1 MGFQGKPAARRRVGF
16 AMAIFSLHHAAIGK
30 ATQARPHTAAAH
42 VRYIARK
49 SACSRLV
56 GERMPVKAAAAQAW
70 LRRQEDNDRKNAR
83 VCDKVL
89 LALPRELDA
98 EQRAALVRSFAEKVT
113 AGKAS
118 WLAAFHERG
127 QDRHNPHCHLVIR
140 DRDPRTGKRACNMS
154 ERGSTDVLRALW
166 EQHANAAL
174 QQAGHDERIDRR
186 TLQAQGVKRRPTI
199 HEGLS
204 SREMIAKGRTIRSR
218 PVNYRNGAGARSRE
232 RVVDYR
238 RFDQGR
244 SRPAYNRHIQ
254 ETQADYWAAIDADRI
269 ARQRASEDRQRQEG
283 SAVAK
288 KEKGWLGRLDDA
300 SQRFLNDPDKKVK
313 AGRDA
318 PKVDVSEIG
327 PDGAERW
334 SKRRQT
340 PEEQRQM
347 GLAEAVYKKGVR
359 PLAEKAGLVS
369 GKDQPGKSGSFS
381 HKLAQDRNA
390 GKDAARQE
398 QDKAQT
404 LERWK
409 RDREKDKERGR

>member
-1 MGFQGKPAARRRVGF
+1 
-16 AMAIFSLHHAAIGK
+16 MAIYSLHHAAIGK

-49 SACSRLV
+49 SACSRLI
-56 GERMPVKAAAAQAW
+56 GARMPVKGASAQSW
-70 LRRQEDNDRKNAR
+70 LRDQEDNDRKNAR

-98 EQRAALVRSFAEKVT
+98 EQRAALVRSFAENVT
-113 AGKAS
+113 GGRAS

-140 DRDPRTGKRACNMS
+140 DRDPETGKRVCNMS
-154 ERGSTDVLRALW
+154 ERGSTEMLRALW
-166 EQHANAAL
+166 EEHANGAL
-174 QQAGHDERIDRR
+174 QQAGRGERIDRR
-186 TLQAQGVKRRPTI
+186 TLREQGVKRRPTI

-204 SREMIAKGRTIRSR
+204 SREMLAKGRAVRSR

-269 ARQRASEDRQRQEG
+269 ARQWAAEDGTRREDKG
-283 SAVAK
+283 MAK

-300 SQRFLNDPDKKVK
+300 SRNFLNDPDRKVK
-313 AGRDA
+313 TGRDA
-318 PKVDVSEIG
+318 PQVDVSEIG
-327 PDGAERW
+327 SDGAERW

-340 PEEQRQM
+340 PKEQRQM
-347 GLAEAVYKKGVR
+347 GLGEAVYKKGIR

-369 GKDQPGKSGSFS
+369 GKEQPEKVGSFS
-381 HKLAQDRNA
+381 QKLARDRNA
-390 GKDAARQE
+390 GKNAGQQE
-398 QDKAQT
+398 REKAET
-404 LERWK
+404 RERWK